1 MEAGSRSFQAEGT
14 ECEIGSWQVNEVFWR
29 CEKHSDGGWRK
40 ARWSVRLE
48 GPAHRAGGMR
58 SRGQQLQRCW
68 MPGVSAPAVPRG
80 TGFLLYRGFFG
91 IIRLTCCRFLAG
103 PKLRG
108 AKMDIEKN
116 NDPA

>member
-48 GPAHRAGGMR
+48 SPALRAGGMR
-58 SRGQQLQRCW
+58 SRGRQLQRCW
-68 MPGVSAPAVPRG
+68 VPGVSDPAAPQGVQG
-80 TGFLLYRGFFG
+80 SSCTWGFFG
-91 IIRLTCCRFLAG
+91 IIRLT
-103 PKLRG
+103 
-108 AKMDIEKN
+108 
-116 NDPA
+116 